1 MVFAL
6 IHCSPILP
14 DLAEGVNR
22 QFLPAF
28 CQFWRNAEG
37 RLAGIWRPARQC
49 ARSGA
54 VLLVGRARRG
64 RCQAEARLQ
73 TALEKS
79 SSQSVV
85 AREADTAAAPGRRVG
100 VPPANLQSQGTD
112 ALDSLLDAA
121 RQGARSAPSPG
132 PGAAADASG
141 IGSLLQRLRPRLPE
155 ADEGLALRFVEG
167 VHPNQ

>member
-1 MVFAL
+1 MR
-6 IHCSPILP
+6 
-14 DLAEGVNR
+14 EK
-22 QFLPAF
+22 
-28 CQFWRNAEG
+28 WRGSA
-37 RLAGIWRPARQC
+37 
-49 ARSGA
+49 
-54 VLLVGRARRG
+54 VGRARRG

-85 AREADTAAAPGRRVG
+85 AREPRAAAAPGRRVG
-100 VPPANLQSQGTD
+100 VPPANLQSHGTE

-121 RQGARSAPSPG
+121 RQGARSAPTPG

-155 ADEGLALRFVEG
+155 ADEGLALRLVERGQVVG
-167 VHPNQ
+167 VWGSVRA